1 MNKKG
6 TTIVHMINAGDQ
18 GVHADSQGNP
28 PDGQGTTFEE
38 GCLKNKTHIKKSVR

>member
-38 GCLKNKTHIKKSVR
+38 